1 MAVPFA
7 CIISLTPVTDEPRV
21 IRQAGALLN
30 KGWKVTV
37 CGFKGRQA
45 APAGWRLIEVTHLP
59 RRRGWLERQALRF
72 DLVAS
77 RASRRAAC
85 RFYWRHAGY
94 DAIYQQIDFVED
106 SDDWDLVIGHDYYT
120 APLAARI
127 AERRGIPF
135 SIDVHELA
143 REQYM
148 HDRRWVLLDRP
159 WVHRL
164 QKEFMPKAAAVTT
177 ICDGIAE
184 ALRKDYAFQRP
195 PIVARSTALY
205 QKIDFRPTGE
215 TIKVLYHGILSPMR
229 GLEAAIRSVPLWR
242 PEFHLIVRGNGPEE
256 YISSLKA
263 LAEQVGASDRVTIDP
278 PVLFGDLIRRANE
291 ADIGYF
297 VQEDISFQKRFTLPN
312 KLFEYIMA
320 GLALCIADLPE
331 MARVLRQYD
340 AGRLVPGISAEQIAA
355 VINSFAR
362 EDIDAYK
369 RRSLEAAKVLC
380 WENESQAMTAAY
392 DRVLAEAAK

>member
-1 MAVPFA
+1 MAVPSA

-21 IRQAGALLN
+21 IRQARALLDA
-30 KGWKVTV
+30 GWKVTV
-37 CGFKGRQA
+37 CGFRGRQA

-72 DLVAS
+72 DLIAS
-77 RASRRAAC
+77 RASRGAAR
-85 RFYWRHAGY
+85 RFYWRYAGY
-94 DAIYQQIDFVED
+94 DAIYEQIDFVED

-143 REQYM
+143 REQYA

-164 QKEFMPKAAAVTT
+164 QEEFMPKAAAVTT

-184 ALRKDYAFQRP
+184 ALMKDYEFQRP

-229 GLEAAIRSVPLWR
+229 GLEAAIHSVPLWR
-242 PEFHLIVRGNGPEE
+242 PEFHLIIRGNGPEE
-256 YISSLKA
+256 YISFLKA
-263 LAEQVGASDRVTIDP
+263 LAGQVGASDRVTIDP

-312 KLFEYIMA
+312 KFFEYIMA
-320 GLALCIADLPE
+320 GLALCVADMPE
-331 MARVLRQYD
+331 MARLLRQYD
-340 AGRLVPGISAEQIAA
+340 VGRLVPGISPEQIAA

-362 EDIDAYK
+362 EDIDTYK

-392 DRVLAEAAK
+392 DQVLAEAAK

>member
-1 MAVPFA
+1 MTVPSA

-45 APAGWRLIEVTHLP
+45 APAGWRLIEVTHMP
-59 RRRGWLERQALRF
+59 RRRGWLERQTLRS
-72 DLVAS
+72 DLIAS
-77 RASRRAAC
+77 RASRRAAR

-94 DAIYQQIDFVED
+94 DAIYEQIDFVED
-106 SDDWDLVIGHDYYT
+106 TDDWDLVIGHDYYT

-127 AERRGIPF
+127 SERRGIPF

-184 ALRKDYAFQRP
+184 ALMKDYEFQRP
-195 PIVARSTALY
+195 PTVARSTALY
-205 QKIDFRPTGE
+205 QKIDFRADLNDLPL
-215 TIKVLYHGILSPMR
+215 KD
-229 GLEAAIRSVPLWR
+229 ASV
-242 PEFHLIVRGNGPEE
+242 
-256 YISSLKA
+256 
-263 LAEQVGASDRVTIDP
+263 
-278 PVLFGDLIRRANE
+278 DLIFSEGVLHHTDDTERAFHNIARLLKPGGHFLLYVYRKKGPIRE
-291 ADIGYF
+291 
-297 VQEDISFQKRFTLPN
+297 FTDD
-312 KLFEYIMA
+312 YIR
-320 GLALCIADLPE
+320 
-331 MARVLRQYD
+331 AR
-340 AGRLVPGISAEQIAA
+340 
-355 VINSFAR
+355 
-362 EDIDAYK
+362 
-369 RRSLEAAKVLC
+369 
-380 WENESQAMTAAY
+380 
-392 DRVLAEAAK
+392 